1 MTRKYELLY
10 VLNGTLP
17 ADELRAQ
24 MNRVQAIVE
33 ASAEILDVT
42 EWGRRRLAYEI
53 QDLRE
58 GYYVIVH
65 FNAEPEAPKEIERL
79 LRIADYVLRYLIV
92 VAEGSFMPVAR
103 RSLDDELVQAKA
115 EAEKEEAQ
123 TEEAELDAEAPA
135 EAPEA
140 QEVPEEE
147 AVSEEASTTEPE
159 KEEAGE
165 APQAPDTPERTEA

>member
-17 ADELRAQ
+17 ADELKAQ
-24 MNRVQAIVE
+24 MKRVQAIVE
-33 ASAEILDVT
+33 ASAEIADVT

-65 FNAEPEAPKEIERL
+65 FNAQPDAPKEIERL

-92 VAEGSFMPVAR
+92 VAEGSYMPVAR
-103 RSLDDELVQAKA
+103 RSLDDERE
-115 EAEKEEAQ
+115 EAEKALEV
-123 TEEAELDAEAPA
+123 EAETAPEVEAEEEAPA
-135 EAPEA
+135 EAPVAES
-140 QEVPEEE
+140 QEDSPAVDPEPSPEE
-147 AVSEEASTTEPE
+147 AEASPE
-159 KEEAGE
+159 M
-165 APQAPDTPERTEA
+165 PERTE

>member
-17 ADELRAQ
+17 ADELKAQ
-24 MNRVQAIVE
+24 MKRVQAIVE
-33 ASAEILDVT
+33 ASAEIVDVT

-65 FNAEPEAPKEIERL
+65 FNAQPDAPKEIERL

-92 VAEGSFMPVAR
+92 VAEGSYMPVAR
-103 RSLDDELVQAKA
+103 RSLDDERE
-115 EAEKEEAQ
+115 EAEKALEV
-123 TEEAELDAEAPA
+123 EAETAPEVEAEEEAPA
-135 EAPEA
+135 EAPVAES
-140 QEVPEEE
+140 QEDSPAVDPEPSPEE
-147 AVSEEASTTEPE
+147 AEASPE
-159 KEEAGE
+159 M
-165 APQAPDTPERTEA
+165 PERTE